1 LHELLR
7 TPRAVLLF
15 SEDPLYSKSTS
26 EHLHEAGFQV
36 MNSGNGFET
45 IEWSTS
51 GKVDAVLLDLDHN
64 HSEVTL
70 IAEEI
75 KRLRPELPT
84 IVLVAGP
91 APDGVLKLADVL
103 VPKER
108 YDEVLGSLEKILL
121 DT

>member
-1 LHELLR
+1 MHELLK
-7 TPRAVLLF
+7 TPRPVLLF

-26 EHLHEAGFQV
+26 EYLHEAGFQV

-51 GKVDAVLLDLDHN
+51 GQVGAVLLDLDHN

-91 APDGVLKLADVL
+91 APDAVLQLADAL

-108 YDEVLGSLEKILL
+108 YDEVLGSLEKILSA
-121 DT
+121 T